1 MMVSAFI
8 LPNAYPDFKIKVDFG
23 DGPQDVIIPN
33 GCLGY
38 SDQFLDNHA
47 EVIINK
53 HYSPWRQYANFFI
66 DRDYIVTLENLDKII
81 MKGVPIVESK

>member
-1 MMVSAFI
+1 MVYA
-8 LPNAYPDFKIKVDFG
+8 DFKIKVDFG
-23 DGPQDVIIPN
+23 DGPQDVLVPN

-38 SDQFLDNHA
+38 SDQFLDQHA

-53 HYSPWRQYANFFI
+53 HCSPWREYANFFMG
-66 DRDYIVTLENLDKII
+66 RDYAVTLESFDEII